1 MRKIH
6 LFVSL
11 VALCSLLLAMP
22 VGAAE
27 QVAEEIPEQVAVE
40 PQKSAESEN
49 QINFEDTTDMKQQ
62 EVEDNEEIADEKMQ
76 KIEGKSEKAQAEA
89 FAGGKSV
96 EEATEPNEEPEEE
109 KTSAETMPTADQPKD
124 AWDLAYGSRGDEVK
138 QLQRVLSETGCYA
151 GEIDGIYGAQ
161 TELGV
166 KKAQGFLGQEVTGKA
181 NRQTVES
188 FRRMIE
194 MSPSRSGASFRST
207 RVITMEATAY
217 TPFDAGVIG
226 ITANGN
232 PMRRGLVAVDTRV
245 IPFGTRMY
253 IEGYGYAIADDRGG
267 AIQGNKIDL
276 AMDTLEEA
284 FQFGRRPVVVHILD

>member
-1 MRKIH
+1 LRKIH

-27 QVAEEIPEQVAVE
+27 QVAEEIPEQVAAE
-40 PQKSAESEN
+40 PQKSVESEN
-49 QINFEDTTDMKQQ
+49 QINSEDTKEVKEQK
-62 EVEDNEEIADEKMQ
+62 VEDNKEIADEKAQ
-76 KIEGKSEKAQAEA
+76 KIEEESSEEA
-89 FAGGKSV
+89 FAEEKPV
-96 EEATEPNEEPEEE
+96 EEAAEPAGESEEE
-109 KTSAETMPTADQPKD
+109 KTSAEAMPAADQPRD

-166 KKAQGFLGQEVTGKA
+166 KKAQGFLGQEVTGKV
-181 NRQTVES
+181 NRQTVEG